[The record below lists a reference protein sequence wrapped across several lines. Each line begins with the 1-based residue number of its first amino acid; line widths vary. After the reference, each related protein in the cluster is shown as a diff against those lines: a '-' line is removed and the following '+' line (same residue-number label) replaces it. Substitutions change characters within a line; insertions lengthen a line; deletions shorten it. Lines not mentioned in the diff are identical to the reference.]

1 MSVMKVLPERVWR
14 FLEAGVVAEFATVSR
29 AGAAIDTPTYYFPS
43 DDLSTFAS
51 ATSLPNPNKVDRARR
66 NPKVGLLMEGAPD
79 EPVVAMRGHAA
90 ARDADLAA
98 NVVRY
103 LAEAGWK
110 SISHGIPWEQARKAV
125 HYWTQVFIEVT
136 PLRIMWWDTPAAMD
150 GPPQVWNAPADIVL
164 PQSDPAPTGTTASP
178 NWPVRPW
185 RALAAEIVAVPGMGA
200 HLSLCDDDG
209 YPLAFRARQV
219 EPVDNGFRLTLPG
232 GLPWRGTGKGT
243 LTWAGLV
250 TFIGE
255 AVADGGAPLFK
266 VERALPQNPGMT
278 NTEYVLQPPE
288 DLYRKRM
295 ARLEEEAR
303 RRGQA
308 VPPVPASPPPL
319 TRLAQ
324 LRQARLASNA
334 PVTGMSDDRGN
345 RRTS

>member
-1 MSVMKVLPERVWR
+1 
-14 FLEAGVVAEFATVSR
+14 
-29 AGAAIDTPTYYFPS
+29 
-43 DDLSTFAS
+43 
-51 ATSLPNPNKVDRARR
+51 
-66 NPKVGLLMEGAPD
+66 
-79 EPVVAMRGHAA
+79 MRGHAA
-90 ARDADLAA
+90 ARDANLAA

-103 LAEAGWK
+103 LSEAGWK

-125 HYWTQVFIEVT
+125 HYWTQIFIEIT

-150 GPPQVWNAPADIVL
+150 GPPHVWNAPADTVL
-164 PQSDPAPTGTTASP
+164 PQSDPAPTGTTKSP

-185 RALAAEIVAVPGMGA
+185 RDLATEIVAVPGMGA
-200 HLSLCDDDG
+200 HLSLCDNDG

-219 EPVDNGFRLTLPG
+219 ELVDNGFRLAMPR
-232 GLPWRGTGKGT
+232 GLPWRGAGKGT

-255 AVADGGAPLFK
+255 AVADSGSTLFK

-295 ARLEEEAR
+295 ARLDEEAR
-303 RRGQA
+303 RRGQI
-308 VPPVPASPPPL
+308 VPPVPEEPPPL
-319 TRLAQ
+319 TRLAE

-345 RRTS
+345 RMTS